1 MSRRRAGTET
11 FQGGSRNEEERGGFA
26 WMNSFYHVV
35 RAVQTLRAPLR
46 GVLGESRYARVWTAV
61 RDVIP
66 ETRAIPPQR
75 ISRTRT

>member
-1 MSRRRAGTET
+1 MD
-11 FQGGSRNEEERGGFA
+11 
-26 WMNSFYHVV
+26 SFYHVV